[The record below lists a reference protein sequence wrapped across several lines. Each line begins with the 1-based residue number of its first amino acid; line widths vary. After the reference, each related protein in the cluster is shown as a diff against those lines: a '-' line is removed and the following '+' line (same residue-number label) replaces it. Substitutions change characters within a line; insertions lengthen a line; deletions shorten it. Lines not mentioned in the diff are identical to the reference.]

1 VCPEEDEA
9 CRATADEIQG
19 QRPGWLVIWGVFSR
33 RYTAYPLFPIRRRV
47 IVVAY
52 YPQALLER
60 MDSAE
65 RLLRIPSKREGA
77 TDDDAGDR

>member
-1 VCPEEDEA
+1 VCTEEDEA
-9 CRATADEIQG
+9 CQEIAEEIER

-33 RYTAYPLFPIRRRV
+33 RYTAYPLFPVRRRV

-52 YPQALLER
+52 YPEALMER

-65 RLLRIPSKREGA
+65 RLLRIQPERGVTGDD
-77 TDDDAGDR
+77 TDNR